1 MIKHPVIYKEVYFG
15 MEGVTFMPKRKR
27 TSILFLCRAGGQSGE
42 ARPETSWLSLKHLN
56 NRRPIPS
63 SIAEQRRCV
72 RRLRTAVPCRAVRC
86 CLHLQGAPPLAGSR
100 QVFYSWCIH
109 QLTHSCW
116 SRPAGRRRRRR
127 RTMRTATSWPMAAR
141 NRPAGRA
148 HASAARGR
156 TLQRPLVALRCNCK
170 QPYAVARRLAWP
182 DLLMFCLPLLALP
195 VPDAR
200 TVLFSWATGAFGC
213 NDTG

>member
-1 MIKHPVIYKEVYFG
+1 
-15 MEGVTFMPKRKR
+15 MPKRKR

-109 QLTHSCW
+109 QLTHSCS

-156 TLQRPLVALRCNCK
+156 RTLQRPLVALRCNCK
-170 QPYAVARRLAWP
+170 QTVRSRSQAGLAYS
-182 DLLMFCLPLLALP
+182 C
-195 VPDAR
+195 
-200 TVLFSWATGAFGC
+200 FGC
-213 NDTG
+213 PCWPSRSPMHVWCFLVCWCVWL